1 MWKEYFSLS
10 KRERRSIWILFALIA
25 ITIAVRF
32 FLFRSSDS
40 YSYDRAGEAAFEREV
55 KAFEASKT
63 REKPVFKHSQY
74 PKFQPQTYPLFD
86 FDPNTADSLSFVHLG
101 LKPFQAR
108 MILKYRSKGGK
119 YRKPEDFAR
128 VPYLDKTLYAKLLPH
143 IRIDQ
148 RLIVVHRDTIVKYK
162 PVVYQKQEKVA
173 EGTHIDLNKA
183 DTSELKKVP
192 GIGSGIAHAII
203 NYRTRLGGFYSVGQL
218 REMKQLSPEQV
229 EKFSHFLALNDV
241 SSLHRIPINKSG
253 IERLMS
259 HPYLNFYQ
267 AKAIVELRKKKGKL
281 TSLDQFSLYEEF
293 TKQDFER
300 LAHYLDFSQ

>member
-1 MWKEYFSLS
+1 MWKDYFNFS
-10 KRERRSIWILFALIA
+10 KRERRAIWVLFVLIGVSVG
-25 ITIAVRF
+25 IRFYLVRQNQTAPE
-32 FLFRSSDS
+32 
-40 YSYDRAGEAAFEREV
+40 DRAGELAFEQEV
-55 KAFEASKT
+55 KAFEASKV
-63 REKPVFKHSQY
+63 RGKNNFHRFPHI
-74 PKFQPQTYPLFD
+74 KFQAQTYPLFD
-86 FDPNTADSLSFVHLG
+86 FDPNTADSISFVHLG
-101 LKPFQAR
+101 LRPFQAR
-108 MILKYRSKGGK
+108 MILKYRSTGGK

-148 RLIVVHRDTIVKYK
+148 RLIAVHRDTIVKYK
-162 PVVYQKQEKVA
+162 PVVYLKQEKLA
-173 EGTHIDLNKA
+173 EGARIDLNA
-183 DTSELKKVP
+183 SDTTELKKIP

-203 NYRTRLGGFYSVGQL
+203 NYRNRLGGFYSISQL
-218 REMKQLSPEQV
+218 HEMKQLSPEQV
-229 EKFSHFLALNDV
+229 GKLSHYLALNDV
-241 SSLHRIPINKSG
+241 SAIHRIPVNKSG

-293 TKQDFER
+293 SKQDFER